1 MKKTLFALTLILA
14 LALSACGGTATET
27 EAASAGAGG
36 LNADYENALSVQLQL
51 SVGTFNLEGTDL
63 AVDAAQAAEL
73 LPLWQVLNGLN
84 ESGTSAPEEVDALVV
99 QIEETMTAEQIAS
112 IAAMQLTRESMSAIM
127 QEYALSMGMG
137 GGGETPPEGM
147 TPGQQG
153 RGGSDVPGLSGGGPG
168 NPGGDTG
175 MSPEQIAEAQAE
187 RGGKTG
193 DDAAN
198 SMMNSRLSRVV
209 VDGLITLLQ
218 SK

>member
-14 LALSACGGTATET
+14 LALTACGGTATET
-27 EAASAGAGG
+27 ETASAGAGG

-63 AVDAAQAAEL
+63 AVDAEQAADL
-73 LPLWQVLNGLN
+73 IPLWQVLNGLN

-112 IAAMQLTRESMSAIM
+112 IAAMQLTRDSMGEIM

-137 GGGETPPEGM
+137 SGETPPEGF
-147 TPGQQG
+147 TPGQG
-153 RGGSDVPGLSGGGPG
+153 RGGSSVPGLSGGGPG
-168 NPGGDTG
+168 GSSDTG
-175 MSPEQIAEAQAE
+175 MTPEQIATAQAE
-187 RGGKTG
+187 RGKTG
-193 DDAAN
+193 EDAG

>member
-14 LALSACGGTATET
+14 LALTACGGTATESET
-27 EAASAGAGG
+27 TSAGAGG

-51 SVGTFNLEGTDL
+51 SVGTFNLEETDL
-63 AVDAAQAAEL
+63 AVDAEQAAEL

-84 ESGTSAPEEVDALVV
+84 ESGAAAPEEIDALVT
-99 QIEETMTAEQIAS
+99 QIEETMTSEQVTA
-112 IAAMQLTRESMSAIM
+112 IAAMQLTRESMGEIM

-137 GGGETPPEGM
+137 SGETPPEGM
-147 TPGQQG
+147 TPGQG
-153 RGGSDVPGLSGGGPG
+153 RSSGVPGLAGGGPG
-168 NPGGDTG
+168 SQGGDTG
-175 MSPEQIAEAQAE
+175 LSPEQIATAQAE
-187 RGGKTG
+187 KSGEAG
-193 DDAAN
+193 

>member
-14 LALSACGGTATET
+14 LALTACGGTATET
-27 EAASAGAGG
+27 ETTSAGAGG

-63 AVDAAQAAEL
+63 AVDVAQAADL
-73 LPLWQVLNGLN
+73 IPLWQVLNGLN
-84 ESGTSAPEEVDALVV
+84 ESGTAAPEEIDALVV
-99 QIEETMTAEQIAS
+99 QIEETMTAEQVAS
-112 IAAMQLTRESMSAIM
+112 IAAMQLTRESMGAIM

-137 GGGETPPEGM
+137 GGETPPEGF
-147 TPGQQG
+147 TPGQG

-168 NPGGDTG
+168 GSSSTG
-175 MSPEQIAEAQAE
+175 MSPEQIATAQAE
-187 RGGKTG
+187 RGKTG
-193 DDAAN
+193 EDAG